1 MKISLLVIG
10 KTDAGYFSQGIQEYE
25 NRLKHYLP
33 FEMQVIPDIKNVK
46 NLSEEQQKEKEGELI
61 LKNLLAGDYLVLL
74 DERGKDFSS
83 LQFASYIEKKTH
95 TISKRLIFV
104 IGGPYGFSKAVYDKA
119 AEKISLS
126 KMTFSHQMIRLVFV
140 EQLYRAMTI
149 LNNEPYHHK

>member
-46 NLSEEQQKEKEGELI
+46 NLSEEQQKEREGEFI

-149 LNNEPYHHK
+149 LNNEPYHHE